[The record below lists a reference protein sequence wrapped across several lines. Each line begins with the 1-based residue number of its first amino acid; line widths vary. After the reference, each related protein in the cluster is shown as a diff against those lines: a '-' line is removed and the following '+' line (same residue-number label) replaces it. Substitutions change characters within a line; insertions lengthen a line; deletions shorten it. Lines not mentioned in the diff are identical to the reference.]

1 MDLSRTNLKGMD
13 LINFLAL
20 TMGDPKNYTQ
30 YRSLI
35 LDELEKQ
42 KVDIEDFDDAELRKF
57 SLHILYRALSVSA

>member
-20 TMGDPKNYTQ
+20 TMGDPKNYIQ

-42 KVDIEDFDDAELRKF
+42 KVNIESFDDSELRKF
-57 SLHILYRALSVSA
+57 SLQILYKALSATA

>member
-20 TMGDPKNYTQ
+20 TMGDPKNHAQ

-42 KVDIEDFDDAELRKF
+42 NVKIENFDDAELRKF
-57 SLHILYRALSVSA
+57 SLQILYKALSQTA

>member
-20 TMGDPKNYTQ
+20 TMGDPKNHGQ

-42 KVDIEDFDDAELRKF
+42 NVRIESFDDAELRKF
-57 SLHILYRALSVSA
+57 SLQILYRALSEIA